1 MACGWTWARPSVWPS
16 STQCCSR
23 LVDNHRM
30 ADLKGIN
37 VVVEPLVEPGAPFG
51 TAARSGEKYLTP
63 QGFTAIRDGQKS
75 RADVPPVAPATGKP
89 RWLKAL
95 PAGGERY
102 AAIRRNVHQHKL
114 ATVCEEAKCP
124 NIGECWN
131 AGTATIM
138 LMGAVCTRA
147 CRFCSVDTGNPRQ
160 WLDAEEPEN
169 TARSVELMKLKYI
182 VLTSV
187 NRDDLPD
194 GGAGHYADAIRAIKR
209 RTPHVAVEAL
219 TPDFQGVL
227 RDVETVVD
235 SGLEV
240 FAQNVETVKRLT
252 HPVRDPRASYE
263 QTLAVLAHA
272 KKHRP
277 DVLTKTSLMLG
288 LGETDEEIAATMDD
302 LRAANVDL
310 LTLGQYLRPTVHHLE
325 VQRFVTPAQFD
336 EYRGWAL
343 AKGFRECVSGPLVR
357 SSYRAEQALAGNNAG
372 LRNGD
377 TPHFLAKGDAPLD
390 EVHTLLPADAG
401 KWGASR
407 SSPIEVKWL
416 GRVDYEP
423 TWREMQ
429 RITDTRDGNTPDE
442 IWLLEHPPVFTQG
455 LNGDPSHVL
464 GAGDIPVVQIDRGG
478 QVTYHGPGQLVVYP
492 LIDIRRAGMGV
503 RDLVTALERAVIE
516 YCAGF
521 GIKAECRKNAPGV
534 YVDGR
539 KVASVGLRIRRGASY
554 HGLAFNVNMDLEP
567 FQRINPCGYAGLQMT
582 QLAALGSPDASVES
596 VGQAFAPFLQE
607 ALAHLRSQ
615 RK

>member
-1 MACGWTWARPSVWPS
+1 MASLKDIPVVTE
-16 STQCCSR
+16 SR
-23 LVDNHRM
+23 
-30 ADLKGIN
+30 AI
-37 VVVEPLVEPGAPFG
+37 
-51 TAARSGEKYLTP
+51 RSGEKYVTP
-63 QGFTAIRDGQKS
+63 QGFTAIKDGQKQ
-75 RADVPPVAPATGKP
+75 RAGTVPAPATGRKP
-89 RWLKAL
+89 SWIRAQL
-95 PAGGERY
+95 PVGAGFG
-102 AAIRRNVHQHKL
+102 AVKGIVHEHRL

-194 GGAGHYADAIRAIKR
+194 GGAGHYASAIRAIKR

-252 HPVRDPRASYE
+252 HPVRDARASYE
-263 QTLAVLAHA
+263 QTLAVLEHA
-272 KKHRP
+272 KKYKP
-277 DVLTKTSLMLG
+277 EVLTKTSLMLG
-288 LGETDEEIAATMDD
+288 LGETDEEIAQTMDD
-302 LRAANVDL
+302 LRAVNVDL

-325 VQRFVTPAQFD
+325 VQRFVTPAEFD
-336 EYRGWAL
+336 QYREWAL
-343 AKGFRECVSGPLVR
+343 AKGFRECVAGPLVR
-357 SSYRAEQALAGNNAG
+357 SSYRAEQALVGNNAG
-372 LRNGD
+372 IKNGAFPGAA
-377 TPHFLAKGDAPLD
+377 PHDGNVAEAAP
-390 EVHTLLPADAG
+390 
-401 KWGASR
+401 S
-407 SSPIEVKWL
+407 VKWL
-416 GRVDYEP
+416 GKVDYEP

-429 RITDTRDGNTPDE
+429 RITDTRDEHTPDE
-442 IWLLEHPPVFTQG
+442 IWLLEHPPVFTLG
-455 LNGDPSHVL
+455 LNADASHVL
-464 GAGDIPVVQIDRGG
+464 AAGDIPVVKIDRGG
-478 QVTYHGPGQLVVYP
+478 QVTFHGPGQLVVYP
-492 LIDIRRAGMGV
+492 LIDIRRAGLGV
-503 RDLVTALERAVIE
+503 RDLVTALERAVIA
-516 YCAGF
+516 YCKSL
-521 GIKAECRKNAPGV
+521 GITAECRKNAPGV
-534 YVDGR
+534 YVDG
-539 KVASVGLRIRRGASY
+539 KKIASVGLRIRRGASY

-567 FQRINPCGYAGLQMT
+567 FSRINPCGYAGLQMT
-582 QLAALGSPDASVES
+582 QLAALGSPDATVES

-607 ALAHLRSQ
+607 ALAHLRAQ